1 MPENYKIL
9 MVDDSPKNIQVV
21 ANFLQNEGYDLS
33 FATDGKEAL
42 QILSKVDFDLI
53 LLDVV
58 MPEID
63 GFEVCRKISSD
74 EKYKNIPVLFLT
86 VKTDPESIIKGF
98 ESGGVD
104 YITKPFNPYE
114 LLARIKTHLRLKS
127 IQTKFRENNEK
138 LLAEISLRQKI
149 EKQMKNLNAELE
161 YKVKDRTKHIYRL
174 AGIIDQLYEDVIIT
188 DRNGRIEFVNKSF
201 ERNSGFEA
209 DEVIGDLPRF
219 MEKGKYSEGF
229 YDELW
234 ATIKSG
240 KTWHGTF
247 RNTRKDGT
255 PFIEDVTVVPIFN
268 HGSGPEGYFSL
279 KRDASQ
285 VKEMDRKDQ

>member
-33 FATDGKEAL
+33 FATDGKEAI
-42 QILSKVDFDLI
+42 QILSKADFDLI

-63 GFEVCRKISSD
+63 GFEVCRKLSSD

-127 IQTKFRENNEK
+127 IQAKFRENNEK
-138 LLAEISLRQKI
+138 LIAEISLRQKA
-149 EKQMKNLNAELE
+149 EKQLKNLNAELE
-161 YKVKDRTKHIYRL
+161 YKVKDRTKHIYKL
-174 AGIIDQLYEDVIIT
+174 AEIIDQLYEDVIIT

-209 DEVIGDLPRF
+209 DEVIGDIPRF
-219 MEKGKYSEGF
+219 MEKGKYSE
-229 YDELW
+229 
-234 ATIKSG
+234 
-240 KTWHGTF
+240 
-247 RNTRKDGT
+247 
-255 PFIEDVTVVPIFN
+255 
-268 HGSGPEGYFSL
+268 
-279 KRDASQ
+279 
-285 VKEMDRKDQ
+285 

>member
-42 QILSKVDFDLI
+42 QILSKVDFDLV

-63 GFEVCRKISSD
+63 GFEVCRKITSD
-74 EKYKNIPVLFLT
+74 ERYRNIPILFLT

-114 LLARIKTHLRLKS
+114 LLARIKTHLRLKT

-138 LLAEISLRQKI
+138 LIAEISLRQKM
-149 EKQMKNLNAELE
+149 EKQLKNLNAELE
-161 YKVKDRTKHIYRL
+161 YKIKDRTKHIYRL

-188 DRNGRIEFVNKSF
+188 DRNGRIEYVNKSF

-209 DEVIGDLPRF
+209 DEVIGDIPRF
-219 MEKGKYSEGF
+219 MNKGKYSEGF

-234 ATIKSG
+234 TTIKSG

-255 PFIEDVTVVPIFN
+255 SFTEDVTVVPIFN
-268 HGSGPEGYFSL
+268 HGSEPEGYFSL

-285 VKEMDRKDQ
+285 IMQMKEKDK

>member
-1 MPENYKIL
+1 MPENYRIL

-63 GFEVCRKISSD
+63 GFEVCRKITSD

-127 IQTKFRENNEK
+127 IQAKYRENNDK
-138 LLAEISLRQKI
+138 LIAEISLRQKV
-149 EKQMKNLNAELE
+149 EKQIKNLNAELE
-161 YKVKDRTKHIYRL
+161 YKVKDRTKHIYKL

-188 DRNGRIEFVNKSF
+188 DRNGRIEYVNKSF
-201 ERNSGFEA
+201 EHNSGYEA
-209 DEVIGDLPRF
+209 DEVIGDIPRF
-219 MEKGKYSEGF
+219 MDKGKYSEGF
-229 YDELW
+229 YEELW
-234 ATIKSG
+234 TTVRSG
-240 KTWHGTF
+240 KTWRGTF

-255 PFIEDVTVVPIFN
+255 PFTEEVTVVPIFN
-268 HGSGPEGYFSL
+268 HGTEPEGYFSL
-279 KRDASQ
+279 KRDAAQ
-285 VKEMDRKDQ
+285 IKQTKKEDN

>member
-63 GFEVCRKISSD
+63 GFEVCRKITSN
-74 EKYKNIPVLFLT
+74 EKHKNIPVLFLT

-104 YITKPFNPYE
+104 FITKPFNPYE

-161 YKVKDRTKHIYRL
+161 YKVKDRTKHIYKL

-188 DRNGRIEFVNKSF
+188 DRNGRIEYVNRSF
-201 ERNSGFEA
+201 EQNSGFEA
-209 DEVIGDLPRF
+209 DEVIGDIPRF
-219 MEKGKYSEGF
+219 MDKGKYSEGF

-234 ATIKSG
+234 STIKSG
-240 KTWHGTF
+240 KTWRGTF
-247 RNTRKDGT
+247 KNTRKDGSS
-255 PFIEDVTVVPIFN
+255 FIEDVTVVPIFN
-268 HGSGPEGYFSL
+268 HGTEPEGYFSL
-279 KRDASQ
+279 KKDASQ
-285 VKEMDRKDQ
+285 VKEMDRKE